1 VRRDYRKWES
11 PALGR
16 DMELLV
22 FGEHGSPVVVFPTS
36 MGRFYQWED
45 FGMVAHLARRI
56 EDGLLQLWCVD
67 TVDGQSFY
75 NKQIEPQERA
85 RRHVSYDRYLMDE
98 VLPAIRRE
106 NNDPRL
112 ELLGASFGAF
122 HAVALATRHPG
133 TASRVIGLSGAYDA
147 ARWLNGVRE
156 DDAYFVNP
164 LAFVPGLT
172 DERLLI
178 IRLPE
183 EARPGASLRLR
194 LIGDDVAQALVRVYQ
209 RLERAPARVE
219 GDDASVDGAEED
231 ASPACRVRRCRWI
244 EPGRNTT
251 IREIAP
257 LAADVGVGVE
267 DPTHAAGLRVE
278 RDGAAPWRRQIEGA
292 VDHQRRRLEVRIA
305 ANAKSV

>member
-1 VRRDYRKWES
+1 MASDRRRSEAAAPVKRDYRKWES

-75 NKQIEPQERA
+75 NKHIEPQERA

-112 ELLGASFGAF
+112 ELHISANDFPDRVCAPHTLM
-122 HAVALATRHPG
+122 AVPFTPSPSRPATRGPRAG
-133 TASRVIGLSGAYDA
+133 SSGSPA
-147 ARWLNGVRE
+147 
-156 DDAYFVNP
+156 P
-164 LAFVPGLT
+164 TTP
-172 DERLLI
+172 
-178 IRLPE
+178 
-183 EARPGASLRLR
+183 
-194 LIGDDVAQALVRVYQ
+194 
-209 RLERAPARVE
+209 RA
-219 GDDASVDGAEED
+219 GSMASV
-231 ASPACRVRRCRWI
+231 R
-244 EPGRNTT
+244 TT
-251 IREIAP
+251 PI
-257 LAADVGVGVE
+257 
-267 DPTHAAGLRVE
+267 
-278 RDGAAPWRRQIEGA
+278 
-292 VDHQRRRLEVRIA
+292 
-305 ANAKSV
+305 S